1 MMKLRLFRLLTAALA
16 LAALSSSLRAQE
28 NLPAGPSNYDED
40 LQLFSPFEIDL
51 DNMAD
56 KQWSGYFFDYN
67 KLFWAYTG
75 KRTTIGSP
83 NVSEMING
91 VAVQGQFAEV
101 IYQQNPQ
108 DLGTSPAPYLVQN
121 TLTN

>member
-1 MMKLRLFRLLTAALA
+1 MMKLRLFGLLTATIACVALA
-16 LAALSSSLRAQE
+16 SQARAQE
-28 NLPAGPSNYDED
+28 NLPPGPSNYEED

-75 KRTTIGSP
+75 EPRTTIGSP
-83 NVSEMING
+83 NVTEMIGG

-108 DLGTSPAPYLVQN
+108 DL
-121 TLTN
+121 